1 MEHVVQNTQLL
12 DEESQRLNATYL
24 LADSKLSRINQLKAR
39 LESIEIVVTESV
51 EDIENPQVAY
61 SILEERLDH
70 SLASLKEIEEEQL
83 VLADYLKS
91 QELSENTAR
100 KKATLYINKLHTL
113 KRYMENATFQEFQ
126 LNFNKLL

>member
-1 MEHVVQNTQLL
+1 HVVQNTQLL

-83 VLADYLKS
+83 VLDDYLKS
-91 QELSENTAR
+91 QE
-100 KKATLYINKLHTL
+100 
-113 KRYMENATFQEFQ
+113 
-126 LNFNKLL
+126 